1 MKLTLVEPS
10 LERADQFLSLVE
22 ELKGVGRPLAGTE
35 GLDHDAM
42 TDYVAQLSRLK
53 AGVGL
58 ESWQVPMSTFWLIDE
73 ARGLVGLSRIRHR
86 LTPTLRL
93 EGGAHRLPRSAFR
106 PSDGIRV
113 SAPGCLA
120 SQGPRFGIARV
131 LLTCDSDNFGSRRII
146 EKNGGQLEIEA
157 VSTESGKLIR
167 RYWIDL
173 P

>member
-1 MKLTLVEPS
+1 
-10 LERADQFLSLVE
+10 
-22 ELKGVGRPLAGTE
+22 
-35 GLDHDAM
+35 M
-42 TDYVAQLSRLK
+42 TAYVARLSRLK

-93 EGGAHRLPRSAFR
+93 EGGHIGFLVRPSARRMGFGCQLLAASLPRAR
-106 PSDGIRV
+106 D
-113 SAPGCLA
+113 L
-120 SQGPRFGIARV
+120 GIARV
-131 LLTCDSDNFGSRRII
+131 LLTCDADNFGSSRII

-173 P
+173 PEG